1 MMGERSEAV
10 TSICELPQKCP
21 SWIVLG
27 RGDFSK
33 KGLGLIYPAL
43 RNLDHIWQSQQTLG
57 NARRKILTLLKT

>member
-1 MMGERSEAV
+1 MLGETGEVV

-33 KGLGLIYPAL
+33 KEGFGLIYPVL
-43 RNLDHIWQSQQTLG
+43 RNLDHI
-57 NARRKILTLLKT
+57 